1 MNISINKEKLLTPLQ
16 QVIGAVEKKQTMPIL
31 GNVLLKS
38 SGKELR
44 IIGTDRELELNS
56 CIQLDEKIDIFTT
69 LPARK
74 LLDICKALPDNA
86 TIKLTIDDDKTIL
99 TSSKS
104 RFTLITLPAADFPLL
119 DEMDFIFKFNIQ
131 QKQFKKLLDKT
142 SFAMAQQDVRYYL
155 NGVMLEIEQN
165 QIKIVATDGHRLA
178 LGAASGEYPVEST
191 FQIIIPRKAVM
202 ELSRLLTTSDEEIT
216 IAISKSHI
224 KIQLSDITFTSK
236 LIDGKFP
243 DYNRVIPLDLNQ
255 QLIINKNILKETL
268 QRISI
273 LCNEKY
279 RGIRLTLDNNTLNIQ
294 ANNPHQ
300 EEAEEEIYVDFN
312 EAKIDIGFNVI
323 YLIDVLNVID
333 TDNVKIHLKDANS
346 SCVLSNDDNENFK
359 YVVMPMRL

>member
-1 MNISINKEKLLTPLQ
+1 MNISINKEDLLTPLQ
-16 QVIGAVEKKQTMPIL
+16 YVIGAVEKKQTMPIL
-31 GNVLLKS
+31 GNVLLSS

-56 CIQLDEKIDIFTT
+56 CIQLEQAADIFTT

-74 LLDICKALPDNA
+74 LLDICKALPNNS
-86 TIKLTIDDDKTIL
+86 IINLEIEENRTIL
-99 TSSKS
+99 KSAKS
-104 RFTLITLPAADFPLL
+104 RFTLSTLPATDFPIL
-119 DEMDFIFKFNIQ
+119 DEVDFLFKFKVK
-131 QKQFKKLLDKT
+131 QKDFKKLLDKT

-155 NGVMLEIEQN
+155 NGLMLEIESN

-178 LGAASGEYPVEST
+178 LGSINGEYPVEST
-191 FQIIIPRKAVM
+191 FQIIIPRKAVL
-202 ELSRLLTTSDEEIT
+202 ELSRLLTFNEEEIT
-216 IAISKSHI
+216 ISISKNHI
-224 KIQLSDITFTSK
+224 RIQLSDIIFTSK

-243 DYNRVIPLDLNQ
+243 DYNRVIPMDLNQ
-255 QLIINKNILKETL
+255 QLLINKDALKETL

-279 RGIRLTLDNNTLNIQ
+279 RGIRLTLENNTLNIQ

-300 EEAEEEIYVDFN
+300 EEAEEEISVDFDQT
-312 EAKIDIGFNVI
+312 KIDIGFNVI

-346 SCVLSNDDNENFK
+346 SCVLSNDDNEDFK

>member
-1 MNISINKEKLLTPLQ
+1 MNLSINKDQLLSPLQ

-31 GNVLLKS
+31 GNVLIKS
-38 SGKELR
+38 EGNQLN

-56 CIQLDEKIDIFTT
+56 KTTLDQAYDVLTT

-74 LLDICKALPDNA
+74 LLDICKALPNDS
-86 TIKLTIDDDKTIL
+86 IISLDIDENRVIL
-99 TSSKS
+99 KSSKS
-104 RFTLITLPAADFPLL
+104 RFTLSTLPANEFPLL
-119 DEMDFIFKFNIQ
+119 DELDFLFNFNV
-131 QKQFKKLLDKT
+131 KENQFKKLIDKT

-155 NGVMLEIEQN
+155 NGVMLEIESG

-178 LGAASGEYPVEST
+178 LGSVNGSYPVEST
-191 FQIIIPRKAVM
+191 FQVIIPRKAVM
-202 ELSRLLTTSDEEIT
+202 ELSRLLTTDDNDIT
-216 IAISKSHI
+216 ISVSKNHI
-224 KIQLSDITFTSK
+224 RINLNEIVFTSK

-255 QLIINKNILKETL
+255 QLLINKNTLKETL

-279 RGIRLTLDNNTLNIQ
+279 RGIRLTLENNTLNIQ

-300 EEAEEEIYVDFN
+300 EEAEEEIIVEFD
-312 EAKIDIGFNVI
+312 ETKIDIGFNVI
-323 YLIDVLNVID
+323 YLIDVLNAIE

-346 SCVLSNDDNENFK
+346 SCVLSNEDNENFK

>member
-1 MNISINKEKLLTPLQ
+1 MNISINKEELLKPLQ

-31 GNVLLKS
+31 GNILFKS
-38 SGKELR
+38 ENNILTLV
-44 IIGTDRELELNS
+44 GTDRELELS
-56 CIQLDEKIDIFTT
+56 SSISIQDNISIFTT

-74 LLDICKALPDNA
+74 LLDICKALPNEANINFHVDEKNI
-86 TIKLTIDDDKTIL
+86 TLK
-99 TSSKS
+99 SGKS
-104 RFTLITLPAADFPLL
+104 RFTLATLPASDFPILE
-119 DEMDFIFKFNIQ
+119 DINPQIEFEINQKVFKN
-131 QKQFKKLLDKT
+131 LLDKT

-155 NGVMLEIEQN
+155 NGIMLEIEAK

-178 LGAASGEYPVEST
+178 LGSIEGEFPVEKT

-202 ELSRLLTTSDEEIT
+202 ELTRLLSSEDYQMKIG
-216 IAISKSHI
+216 ISKSHI
-224 KIQLSDITFTSK
+224 RITMNDITFTSK

-255 QLIINKNILKETL
+255 QLAINKENLKQTL

-279 RGIRLTLDNNTLNIQ
+279 RGIRLTFENNLLDIQ

-300 EEAEEEIYVDFN
+300 EEAEEEIEIEFDQ
-312 EAKIDIGFNVI
+312 AKIDIGFNVL
-323 YLIDVLNVID
+323 YLIDVLNVIE
-333 TDNVKIHLKDANS
+333 TENVTLFLKDANS
-346 SCVLSNDDNENFK
+346 SCVLSNENSNQFK